1 MDDRHRQ
8 AQSGHSSVSVVSAVG
23 SVALLCATV
32 LLVVGLFLTA
42 AWLQHGSHL
51 VPGYLPPGQTA
62 PGQLPRAGAVLAWLV
77 LPPAGIMLAIP
88 GMRRPR
94 RRAAVI
100 ELSGHTVVWVAWP
113 VTLIVTTLVSG
124 P

>member
-1 MDDRHRQ
+1 MDDQPRQ
-8 AQSGHSSVSVVSAVG
+8 AQSGRCPTSTMSSAAST
-23 SVALLCATV
+23 ALLCATV
-32 LLVVGLFLTA
+32 LLVAGLLVTA
-42 AWLQHGSHL
+42 AWLQDGSDPA
-51 VPGYLPPGQTA
+51 PGSLPPGQTA
-62 PGQLPRAGAVLAWLV
+62 PGQLSTAAAVLAWLL
-77 LPPAGIMLAIP
+77 LPPAGIALAVA

-100 ELSGHTVVWVAWP
+100 GLVGNAVVWVAWP